1 MSTIT
6 EIVEAAERL
15 RPEEFV
21 KLRTALDQR
30 EEELWV
36 RESAKV
42 SSKHRQE
49 KLTDAKIDALVL
61 KRRYQGRKS

>member
-6 EIVEAAERL
+6 EIVAAAQRL

-21 KLRTALDQR
+21 QLRTALDQV
-30 EEELWV
+30 EEELWI

-49 KLTDAKIDALVL
+49 KLADAKIDALVI